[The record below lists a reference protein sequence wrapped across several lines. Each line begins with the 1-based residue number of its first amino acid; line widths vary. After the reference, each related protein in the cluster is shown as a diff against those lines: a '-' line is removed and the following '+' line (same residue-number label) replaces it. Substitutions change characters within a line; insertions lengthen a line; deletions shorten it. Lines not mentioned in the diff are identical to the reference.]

1 MTRPLRIEFPGALY
15 HVTARGD
22 RRKAIFFDDNDR
34 RRWLDILGLTCARF
48 NFVVHAYCQMGNHYH
63 LMLETVEGN
72 LSQGMRQLNAFY
84 SQEFNKQ
91 HSFVGHVFQGRYKA
105 ILVQKEAYLLEL
117 ARYVV
122 LNPVRAG
129 FVDDPKDWKWSS
141 YHFTMGHCDAPA
153 WLNTTWLLS
162 HFGATRQLA
171 TDAYR
176 QFMLEGVGM
185 ESPLKDTQHQ
195 MVLGDQAFVAQHG
208 DRLLTADF
216 TAVIMDQRRIAVLT
230 LAQYEKS
237 YPDREEAMAR
247 AYRST
252 AFTMVEIGR
261 HFRVSDKTVGRA
273 VRRYEREGAL
283 KQ

>member
-63 LMLETVEGN
+63 LMIETVEGN
-72 LSQGMRQLNAFY
+72 LSQGMRHLNAFY

-91 HSFVGHVFQGRYKA
+91 HSLVGHVFQGRYKA
-105 ILVQKEAYLLEL
+105 ILVQKESYLLEL
-117 ARYVV
+117 ARYLV

-129 FVDDPKDWKWSS
+129 IVDDPKEWKWSS
-141 YHFTMGHCDAPA
+141 YHFTMGQGDAPA
-153 WLNTTWLLS
+153 WLDTTWLLS
-162 HFGATRQLA
+162 QFGAMRQLA
-171 TDAYR
+171 TVAYR
-176 QFMLEGVGM
+176 QFMLAGIGK

-195 MVLGDQAFVAQHG
+195 MVLGDQEFVAQHG
-208 DRLLTADF
+208 DRLINADF

-230 LAQYEKS
+230 LAQYEKT

-273 VRRYEREGAL
+273 VRRFEREGAL
-283 KQ
+283 KY

>member
-15 HVTARGD
+15 HVTSRGD
-22 RRKAIFFDDNDR
+22 RKKSIFFDDNDR
-34 RRWLDILGLTCARF
+34 RRWLDILGLVCDRF

-84 SQEFNKQ
+84 SQQFNKR
-91 HSFVGHVFQGRYKA
+91 HSFVGHVFQGRYKG
-105 ILVQKEAYLLEL
+105 ILVQKETYLLEL

-129 FVDDPKDWKWSS
+129 IVDDPKDWKWSS
-141 YHFTMGHCDAPA
+141 YHATTGQCDAPA
-153 WLNTTWLLS
+153 WLDSASLLS
-162 HFGATRQLA
+162 QFGATRQLA
-171 TDAYR
+171 IVAYR
-176 QFMLEGVGM
+176 QFMLAGIGM

-195 MVLGDQAFVAQHG
+195 LVLGDQAFMAQHG
-208 DRLLTADF
+208 DRVATADF
-216 TAVIMDQRRIAVLT
+216 TAVIMDQRRIAALT
-230 LAQYEKS
+230 LAQYEDT

-247 AYRST
+247 GYRST
-252 AFTMVEIGR
+252 AFTMIEIGR

-273 VRRYEREGAL
+273 VRRYAL
-283 KQ
+283 SCAFKQ